1 MDTFQFGKKITLNET
16 ELAHR
21 WGISPKTLQRW
32 RCEGRGP
39 KYFKLSKR
47 VAYPIDEVLAFEF
60 ESLHESTDG
69 VTCDPEQFNSPSFLS
84 AREVAARI
92 DIPLYLLTHPGERK
106 KIGLPHYRVGKMV
119 RFKLDEILDW
129 ARHRTIEV
137 ESKNQTAPRV
147 IPLGN
152 IQPGLTRMM

>member
-1 MDTFQFGKKITLNET
+1 MDMFQLSKKIALNEN
-16 ELAHR
+16 ELATR

-47 VAYPIDEVLAFEF
+47 VSYPIDEILAFEF

-69 VTCDPEQFNSPSFLS
+69 VTCDPEQFSNPSFLT
-84 AREVAARI
+84 AREIAAKI
-92 DIPLYLLTHPGERK
+92 DIPIYMLAHPGERK
-106 KIGLPHYRVGKMV
+106 KCGVPHYRIGKMV
-119 RFKLDEILDW
+119 CFKLEEILSW
-129 ARHRTIEV
+129 ARQRTAEV
-137 ESKNQTAPRV
+137 ESKNQTPPR
-147 IPLGN
+147 IIQLGN

>member
-1 MDTFQFGKKITLNET
+1 MDTFQFSQKITLNEN
-16 ELAHR
+16 ELATR

-47 VAYPIDEVLAFEF
+47 VSYPIDEILTFEF
-60 ESLHESTDG
+60 ESLQESTDG
-69 VTCDPEQFNSPSFLS
+69 VTCDPEQFNNPSFLS
-84 AREVAARI
+84 ARELATKI

-106 KIGLPHYRVGKMV
+106 KSGMPHYRVGKTV
-119 RFKLDEILDW
+119 RFKLDEILSW
-129 ARHRTIEV
+129 ARQRTTEL
-137 ESKNQTAPRV
+137 ESKKQMPSR
-147 IPLGN
+147 IIQLGN

>member
-1 MDTFQFGKKITLNET
+1 MDTFQFSQKIALNEN
-16 ELAHR
+16 ELATR

-47 VAYPIDEVLAFEF
+47 VSYPIDEILTFEF

-69 VTCDPEQFNSPSFLS
+69 VTCDPEQFNNPSFLT
-84 AREVAARI
+84 AREIAAKI
-92 DIPLYLLTHPGERK
+92 DIPLYLLTHPDERK
-106 KIGLPHYRVGKMV
+106 KSGLPHYRVGKMV
-119 RFKLDEILDW
+119 RFKMEEILKW
-129 ARHRTIEV
+129 VHQRTTEV
-137 ESKNQTAPRV
+137 ESKKQTPPR
-147 IPLGN
+147 IIQLGN

>member
-1 MDTFQFGKKITLNET
+1 MDTFQFSPKIALNEN
-16 ELAHR
+16 ELATR

-47 VAYPIDEVLAFEF
+47 VSYPIDEIMAFEF

-69 VTCDPEQFNSPSFLS
+69 VTCDPEQFNHPSFLT
-84 AREVAARI
+84 AREIAAKI

-119 RFKLDEILDW
+119 RFKLEEILDW
-129 ARHRTIEV
+129 ARRRTSEV
-137 ESKNQTAPRV
+137 ENKNQMAPRI
-147 IPLGN
+147 IPLGTV
-152 IQPGLTRMM
+152 QSGLTRMM